1 MEMIYDRLNESF
13 SPREIAKCL
22 CLIEKYKF
30 EKSFSIEDIFKSVF
44 QKLQQEQK

>member
-1 MEMIYDRLNESF
+1 MENYFSQFYEMKLKIVESSRKMEMIYDRLNEAF

-30 EKSFSIEDIFKSVF
+30 
-44 QKLQQEQK
+44 